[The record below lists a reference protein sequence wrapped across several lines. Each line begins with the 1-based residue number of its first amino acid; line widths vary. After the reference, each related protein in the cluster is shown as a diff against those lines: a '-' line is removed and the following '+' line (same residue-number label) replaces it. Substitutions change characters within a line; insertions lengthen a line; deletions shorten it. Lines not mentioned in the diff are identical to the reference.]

1 MRHSCTLLAL
11 PLSLALAACGGAG
24 NETATDDAATPPAVQ
39 APADGPA
46 ATAGTVQGADPAMGA
61 ATATATLAATEGNA
75 VGGNLRF
82 NAAADGVRIT
92 GQVTG
97 LPAGSEHGF
106 HVHETGDCSAPDASS
121 AGGHFNPASSP
132 HGRVGQPPH
141 HAGDTDN
148 LTADADGVAEVERQ
162 LQGATLG
169 DGAGTDIVGKAVI
182 VHANPDDYSSQP
194 SGDAGDRLA
203 CGVIESAS

>member
-1 MRHSCTLLAL
+1 MRHSSTMLVL
-11 PLSLALAACGGAG
+11 PLTLALAACGGAG
-24 NETATDDAATPPAVQ
+24 NDAASDDAATPPAMQ
-39 APADGPA
+39 APADAPA
-46 ATAGTVQGADPAMGA
+46 PAGTIEGPDAAMGA
-61 ATATATLAATEGNA
+61 ANATATLSATEGNA
-75 VGGNLRF
+75 VGGSLRF
-82 NAAADGVRIT
+82 NAADSGVRIT
-92 GQVTG
+92 GQITG

-121 AGGHFNPASSP
+121 AGGHFNPASAP
-132 HGRVGQPPH
+132 HGRVGEPPH

-169 DGAGTDIVGKAVI
+169 DGAASDIVGKAVI

>member
-1 MRHSCTLLAL
+1 MRHASALLVL
-11 PLSLALAACGGAG
+11 PLTLALAACGGAG
-24 NETATDDAATPPAVQ
+24 NDGAPDDAATPPATQ
-39 APADGPA
+39 APTDAPA
-46 ATAGTVQGADPAMGA
+46 ATAGTAGGPDPAMGA
-61 ATATATLAATEGNA
+61 ANATATLAATEGNS
-75 VGGNLRF
+75 VGGSLRF
-82 NAAADGVRIT
+82 NAADDGVRIT
-92 GQVTG
+92 GQITG
-97 LPAGSEHGF
+97 LAADSEHGF

-169 DGAGTDIVGKAVI
+169 DGAATDIVGKAVI
-182 VHANPDDYSSQP
+182 VHAKADDYSSQP